1 MLFRNLVQFCT
12 YMLTHVV
19 IFPSLGNHVLL
30 MYANTVLTVAQVNFL
45 TKLVALKPGKTV
57 QEMIKN
63 VMLGKDEGADTE
75 ENRTVGSRGIVG
87 RVSTIMHDPKKKE
100 KEKRDHSTVCFCD
113 ILTSCDLEY
122 FQESLTGRKPLPVRP
137 GMFLETV
144 SKVKVTD

>member
-63 VMLGKDEGADTE
+63 VMLGKDEGADIE

-87 RVSTIMHDPKKKE
+87 RVSTIMHDPEKKKRE
-100 KEKRDHSTVCFCD
+100 RKKRPFHCV
-113 ILTSCDLEY
+113 LL
-122 FQESLTGRKPLPVRP
+122 
-137 GMFLETV
+137 
-144 SKVKVTD
+144 